1 MYRRPRFLVE
11 LHAIQ
16 EEMSRE
22 CDYDVE
28 LFAEMIRR
36 GSPPT
41 HGPTRVI
48 RGQKVVT
55 PGRNPLNNKNNKP
68 NQNNF

>member
-1 MYRRPRFLVE
+1 MYRRPRFLTE

-16 EEMSRE
+16 EEMARE

-41 HGPTRVI
+41 QGPTRVI
-48 RGQKVVT
+48 RGQKVAT
-55 PGRNPLNNKNNKP
+55 PGREQNKKDNKK
-68 NQNNF
+68 N